1 MNIGFIGLGK
11 LGLPTALAM
20 ESRGHHVFGHD
31 TAPEVGEILRTR
43 RYPHAEEDVPEL
55 LARTD
60 VHLRSL
66 DDTVRDAE
74 LLFVTIQ
81 TPHAPAFEGITRLP
95 AERRDFDY
103 GPLCAGV
110 EALAASLE
118 RLGAARDVVIVSTVL
133 PGTMRREVL
142 PRLGPRGRLCY
153 NPFFI
158 AMGTTIPDFLAPEFV
173 LFGVDDPGAAERASA
188 FYKTLHDAPFRRVS
202 LEDAELTKVLYNTWI
217 STKIG
222 FANTAAELAHRCGA
236 DVDRVMDTLLLG
248 GRRVISPAYLRAGMG
263 DGGGCHPRDNIAL
276 SWLSHERSMSYDWF
290 ESIMLQRERHT
301 EWLARMA
308 LARSAGRPVV
318 VLGKAF
324 KADSSIVT
332 GSPALLLLEILRELG
347 CEATAWDPHIDPPT
361 EAPVGSP
368 RCFVVATKH
377 QALQEFPFPAGSVV
391 IDPWRFIPDRPGVD
405 VIRVGEGPHLT
416 P

>member
-1 MNIGFIGLGK
+1 MNVGFIGLGK

-20 ESRGHHVFGHD
+20 ESRGHRVFGHD
-31 TAPEVGEILRTR
+31 PAREVSDILRTR
-43 RYPHAEEDVPEL
+43 RYPHAEVGVPEL

-60 VHLRSL
+60 LQLRSL

-110 EALAASLE
+110 EAIAASLE
-118 RLGAARDVVIVSTVL
+118 RLGSMRDVVIVSTVL

-142 PRLGPRGRLCY
+142 PRLGPLGRLCY

-158 AMGTTIPDFLAPEFV
+158 AMGTTIPDVLSPEFV
-173 LFGVDDPGAAERASA
+173 LFGVDDAGAAERASA
-188 FYKTLHDAPFRRVS
+188 FYRTLHDAPFRGVS

-248 GRRVISPAYLRAGMG
+248 SRRVISPAYLRAGMG

-276 SWLSHERSMSYDWF
+276 SWLSRERSMSFDWF

-301 EWLARMA
+301 EWIARMA
-308 LARSAGRPVV
+308 IARSAGRPVV
-318 VLGKAF
+318 VLGRAF
-324 KADSSIVT
+324 KADSTIVT

-347 CEATAWDPHIDPPT
+347 CDASAWDPHVDSSS
-361 EAPVGSP
+361 EAPCESP
-368 RCFVVATKH
+368 CCFVVATKH
-377 QALQEFPFPAGSVV
+377 QAFVEFPFPVGSLV
-391 IDPWRFIPDRPGVD
+391 IDPWRFVPDRPGVE
-405 VIRVGEGPHLT
+405 VLRVGAGPSLT

>member
-20 ESRGHHVFGHD
+20 ESRGHRVFGHD
-31 TAPEVGEILRTR
+31 PSPEVGEILRSR
-43 RYPHAEEDVPEL
+43 RYPHPEASVPEL
-55 LARTD
+55 LARTN
-60 VHLRSL
+60 VKLRTL
-66 DDTVRDAE
+66 DETVRDAE

-95 AERRDFDY
+95 ADRRDFDY

-110 EALAASLE
+110 EAIAASLG
-118 RLGAARDVVIVSTVL
+118 RLEVTRDVVVVSTVL
-133 PGTMRREVL
+133 PGTMRGAVL

-173 LFGVDDPGAAERASA
+173 LFGVDDAGTAGRAST
-188 FYKTLHDAPFRRVS
+188 FYRTLHDAPFRHVS

-222 FANTAAELAHRCGA
+222 FANTAAELAQRCGA
-236 DVDRVMDTLLLG
+236 DVDRVIDTLLLG
-248 GRRVISPAYLRAGMG
+248 SRRVISPAYLHAGMG

-276 SWLSHERSMSYDWF
+276 SWLSRERSMSHDWF
-290 ESIMLQRERHT
+290 ESLMLQRERHT

-308 LARSAGRPVV
+308 IARSAGRPVF

-347 CEATAWDPHIDPPT
+347 CEATAWDPHIDPPSA
-361 EAPVGSP
+361 APVGSP
-368 RCFVVATKH
+368 GCFVVATKH
-377 QALQEFPFPAGSVV
+377 QAFLGFPFPAGSVV

-405 VIRVGEGPHLT
+405 VVRVGEGPPLA